1 MKDSVNK
8 LKVFTLSALGL
19 TLLCTLLFTISM
31 FVSFDADVGY
41 FAKSPITVIQKA
53 IAAVSVIFFASIM
66 FFIPKS
72 TLPCDGFE
80 GDRSTVFSSLLC
92 GLVFIGGMIITFL
105 STYNSAANLSSTQRS
120 LFMIITASGII
131 ASIYFI
137 SDALTPSQKNVG
149 IKVATAIL
157 VIVNLLCS
165 VIFEHLDLFVPI
177 NAPRKTLLFL
187 SFVSASVF
195 IIQELRFKV
204 GIYQPRAYVFA
215 GSATA
220 LLCSV
225 MSIPSLIAHYAGV
238 FKDSSFLVYY
248 LIGLALA
255 IYTSARLISYTMY
268 VDKNTSE
275 E

>member
-137 SDALTPSQKNVG
+137 SDALTPYKKNVG